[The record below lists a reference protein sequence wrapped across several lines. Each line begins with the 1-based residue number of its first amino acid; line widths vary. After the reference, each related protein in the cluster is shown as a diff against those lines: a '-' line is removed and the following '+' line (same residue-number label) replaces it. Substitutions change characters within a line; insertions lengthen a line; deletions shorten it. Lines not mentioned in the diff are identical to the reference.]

1 MRNQKQIIQDFENGL
16 SIDVIVGK
24 YINKTCSNKD
34 QILKVIKEYRWNKLM
49 NKGNK

>member
-34 QILKVIKEYRWNKLM
+34 QILKVIKEYRWNERK
-49 NKGNK
+49 NNG

>member
-24 YINKTCSNKD
+24 YINKSCSNKD
-34 QILKVIKEYRWNKLM
+34 QILKVIKEYRWNKRK
-49 NKGNK
+49 NNG